1 LKSIRELI
9 YKRGKLVKKDII
21 DLAYKGQSI
30 PESHFE
36 CIRLKDKV
44 SRFME
49 EIQLAVSIK
58 SSISYF

>member
-1 LKSIRELI
+1 
-9 YKRGKLVKKDII
+9 VKKDII

-30 PESHFE
+30 PEIHFE
-36 CIRLKDKV
+36 CIRLKDRV